1 MYGHTNE
8 KNMYIC
14 LCVHDIFAF
23 TKINS
28 GPCYVLA
35 LGILSEAI
43 KFLNNFVLFDI
54 LQKKLKASL
63 AFFFRIKKER
73 HAVTYN

>member
-1 MYGHTNE
+1 MKPTKKPTSKNQVNRIMYGHTNE
-8 KNMYIC
+8 KTMYIC

-54 LQKKLKASL
+54 LQK
-63 AFFFRIKKER
+63 
-73 HAVTYN
+73 N